1 MRTPF
6 ATALLIGAVLLNPVA
21 NAASIAGNVSC
32 SGELSSLSATF
43 GHLSCAGNLSLSDAA
58 VTDPVKLVLEA
69 SGSLTLLR
77 STLEAPELVLVAP
90 HIDIDSDST
99 LRTGGALGIITATP
113 QPLSPA
119 HPSSLSENVPL
130 PTLPVNGAGGATL
143 TQSGGGGGLPG
154 PRPFPQGGSVQLGQ
168 DGDASVAIV
177 QSSSGAGAPP
187 LSIASTV
194 PEPSAA
200 LLLTAGLGLFALRRN
215 MNADRR

>member
-6 ATALLIGAVLLNPVA
+6 TAALLTGAVLLCP
-21 NAASIAGNVSC
+21 AAYATSIAGNVSC
-32 SGELSSLSATF
+32 SGELSILSDTY
-43 GHLSCAGNLSLSDAA
+43 GHLSCAGNFSLSDA
-58 VTDPVKLVLEA
+58 VLTDPIKLVLEA

-99 LRTGGALGIITATP
+99 LRTGGALGIIATP
-113 QPLSPA
+113 PRPLSPA
-119 HPSSLSENVPL
+119 HPSSLTGNGPL
-130 PTLPVNGAGGATL
+130 PTLPLNGTGGGTL
-143 TQSGGGGGLPG
+143 TLSAGGGLPNPG
-154 PRPFPQGGSVQLGQ
+154 PSDQGGSLQLGR

-200 LLLTAGLGLFALRRN
+200 LLLTAGLGLIALRRN
-215 MNADRR
+215 IGADRR

>member
-6 ATALLIGAVLLNPVA
+6 TAALLTGAVLLCP
-21 NAASIAGNVSC
+21 AAHATSIAGNVSC

-43 GHLSCAGNLSLSDAA
+43 GHLSCTGNLSLSDAV
-58 VTDPVKLVLEA
+58 VTDPIKLVLEA

-99 LRTGGALGIITATP
+99 LRTGGALGSIAATP
-113 QPLSPA
+113 RPVSPA
-119 HPSSLSENVPL
+119 HPSSLTGNGPL

-143 TQSGGGGGLPG
+143 TLSGGGGLPNPG
-154 PRPFPQGGSVQLGQ
+154 PSDEGGSLQLGRG
-168 DGDASVAIV
+168 GDASGGVGL
-177 QSSSGAGAPP
+177 SSSGAGVPP

-200 LLLTAGLGLFALRRN
+200 LLLAAGLGVIALRRN
-215 MNADRR
+215 MGAERR